1 MSAFTKRFIEPGMWF
16 WIYKDAGWRSYLC
29 TCYWSKF
36 FFFLPS
42 AQCWCSSVKV
52 SHDRIMILLLVL
64 YFQAWTVNNCCLFI
78 LRTYAA
84 WSGFNNRATQYYGK
98 VCLYLSFYCEFHEVR
113 IQQKLI
119 WNILDNLDWWNY
131 IPFPF
136 LYTPLIFTPLGIQF
150 NSASSRDMHSMQT
163 FSWNCKQNGMHN
175 HHNLKKR

>member
-1 MSAFTKRFIEPGMWF
+1 MSACTKRFIEPGMWF

-98 VCLYLSFYCEFHEVR
+98 VCLYLSFYCGKNTTEINLEYFRQPWLMKLHSLSFSVHSLNFHSFGDT
-113 IQQKLI
+113 I
-119 WNILDNLDWWNY
+119 
-131 IPFPF
+131 
-136 LYTPLIFTPLGIQF
+136 
-150 NSASSRDMHSMQT
+150 
-163 FSWNCKQNGMHN
+163 
-175 HHNLKKR
+175 

>member
-1 MSAFTKRFIEPGMWF
+1 MSACTKRFIEPGMWF

-36 FFFLPS
+36 FFLCSF
-42 AQCWCSSVKV
+42 SSV
-52 SHDRIMILLLVL
+52 LVL
-64 YFQAWTVNNCCLFI
+64 FCEGEPWQGHDSPVGTLIQAWTVNNCCLFI

-163 FSWNCKQNGMHN
+163 FSWNCKQNSMHN